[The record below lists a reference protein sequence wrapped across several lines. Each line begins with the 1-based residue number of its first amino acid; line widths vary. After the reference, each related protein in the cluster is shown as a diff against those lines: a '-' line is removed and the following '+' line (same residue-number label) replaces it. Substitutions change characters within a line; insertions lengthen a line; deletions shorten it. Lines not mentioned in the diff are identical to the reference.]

1 MNGSEAKLGDAFK
14 EQADKYVSHGGSGL
28 KYVPFDFHKECG
40 TKRYHRISLLWDQ
53 ILGDFVKQ
61 GFFLQGPSLAPSSPA
76 HVKRQQGVVR
86 TNCIDCL
93 DRTNVL
99 QGVLARKSLD
109 TMLQTLG
116 LMPQGSSLPEAYP
129 ELEKKFKIIW
139 ADHGDA
145 VSNQYAGTGAMK
157 SGFTRTG
164 KRTFGG
170 ILDDGW
176 KSISRYYLNNFR
188 DGKKQVRPLR
198 EALERS
204 DALYDRRW
212 AEADCRCLSVRM
224 RSTS

>member
-1 MNGSEAKLGDAFK
+1 MYRAEAKLGDAFK
-14 EQADKYVSHGGSGL
+14 EQADRYLSNGGSGL

-53 ILGDFVKQ
+53 ILGDFNKQ
-61 GFFLQGPSLAPSSPA
+61 GFFLQGPSLPSQPNLA
-76 HVKRQQGVVR
+76 KRQQGVVR

-129 ELEKKFKIIW
+129 EVEKKFKIIW

-145 VSNQYAGTGAMK
+145 VSNQYAGDDPA
-157 SGFTRTG
+157 
-164 KRTFGG
+164 KRCGSRSA
-170 ILDDGW
+170 LD
-176 KSISRYYLNNFR
+176 ISL
-188 DGKKQVRPLR
+188 
-198 EALERS
+198 
-204 DALYDRRW
+204 
-212 AEADCRCLSVRM
+212 
-224 RSTS
+224 